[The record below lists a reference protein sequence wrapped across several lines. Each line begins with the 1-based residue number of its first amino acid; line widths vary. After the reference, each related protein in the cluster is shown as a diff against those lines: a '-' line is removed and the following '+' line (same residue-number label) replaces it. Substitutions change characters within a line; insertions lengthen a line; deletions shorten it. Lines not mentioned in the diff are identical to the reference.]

1 MTNSSSYAIKE
12 DYLVL
17 WRERRRRQKSS
28 CWSNHT
34 LCDISSGLS
43 SGVFSGWD
51 CARMIV
57 SPSARHL
64 PSRHRRHRR
73 QNAKEGL
80 QSHFFCNEAR
90 GPSQSP
96 RQAVFRGKTV
106 VDGEEMRKKLPF
118 IPQIKLPR
126 FVSPPASS
134 RMLASWASRRPHF

>member
-1 MTNSSSYAIKE
+1 MHFYKHRF
-12 DYLVL
+12 L
-17 WRERRRRQKSS
+17 
-28 CWSNHT
+28 CWSRT
-34 LCDISSGLS
+34 KRYVAMLTAKCFFPLVCGLLNVLNMVNFGIFDRGLGS
-43 SGVFSGWD
+43 K
-51 CARMIV
+51 IV